1 MAHCSNGN
9 KVVSHRKINVA
20 RACKTP
26 RPRVKAVVVGVAA
39 LLIDLLHRTNDHIL
53 VVERH
58 TATRTHI
65 A

>member
-1 MAHCSNGN
+1 MAHCSNGD

-20 RACKTP
+20 RSCKTP
-26 RPRVKAVVVGVAA
+26 RPRVKAAVVGVAA
-39 LLIDLLHRTNDHIL
+39 LLIDLLHRTNNHIL